1 MTPRDSHSVSRRRF
15 LARAAAASGAL
26 AGAAAGL
33 PLASCAKSEPET
45 ETEPPSDASKAGDG
59 GAGGEAVSRVVVI
72 RRDLLAA
79 EGDGLSPKA
88 VRELLDEAAKAL
100 AGDGRAA
107 DAWARWFKPEDRLGV
122 KVNCLGLPTRPAV
135 AEGLV
140 RALGA
145 IGLPP
150 EKAILWDRTNRELR
164 RAGYTLRARGKGVRC
179 YGTDAL
185 ASRGNG
191 GYSAK
196 VYSSGATGSL
206 ISRIVTDET
215 TALASAAV
223 LKDHNLAGLT
233 AVMKNFFGAIHN
245 PNKYHDDYCDPFIA
259 DACAQKPIRS
269 RLRLVLCDAGRPQ
282 YQGGPAPR
290 PKWQWPYGGLILS
303 TDPVAAD
310 AVGRQILLRKRAAA
324 GMKPLADDG
333 RPVRYLASGA
343 ERGLGTADLAR
354 IEVVSLG
361 KPWLE
366 V

>member
-1 MTPRDSHSVSRRRF
+1 MTPHHAHSVSRRRF
-15 LARAAAASGAL
+15 LTRAAAASTAL

-33 PLASCAKSEPET
+33 PFASCAKTEPE
-45 ETEPPSDASKAGDG
+45 DASPTAASAAPEKGT
-59 GAGGEAVSRVVVI
+59 RVVVI
-72 RRDLLAA
+72 RHAALAA
-79 EGDGLSPKA
+79 DGAEPDR
-88 VRELLDEAAKAL
+88 VRDLLDEAARAL
-100 AGDGRAA
+100 AGADRAG
-107 DAWARWFKPEDRLGV
+107 DAWARWFRPDDRLAV

-140 RALGA
+140 QALA
-145 IGLPP
+145 ACDLPP
-150 EKAILWDRTNRELR
+150 EQAILWDRTNRELR

-191 GYSAK
+191 GYSRE
-196 VYSSGATGSL
+196 VYSSGETGSL
-206 ISRIVTDET
+206 ISRIVTNEA
-215 TALASAAV
+215 TALVSAAV

-245 PNKYHDDYCDPFIA
+245 PNKYHDNHCDPFIA
-259 DACAQKPIRS
+259 DACAQQPIRS
-269 RLRLVLCDAGRPQ
+269 RLRLAVCDAGRPQ
-282 YQGGPAPR
+282 YQGGPASR
-290 PKWQWPYGGLILS
+290 PQWRWPYGGLILS

-310 AVGRQILLRKRAAA
+310 AVGREILQRRRAAV
-324 GMKPLADDG
+324 GMKPFEDDG

-343 ERGLGTADLAR
+343 ARGLGQADLAR
-354 IEVVSLG
+354 IEVVSIG

>member
-1 MTPRDSHSVSRRRF
+1 MTPPEHHSVSRRRF
-15 LARAAAASGAL
+15 LARAAAASTAL

-33 PLASCAKSEPET
+33 PLTSCAENDP
-45 ETEPPSDASKAGDG
+45 EPPPQTVGSGKA
-59 GAGGEAVSRVVVI
+59 RVVVV
-72 RRDLLAA
+72 RHGVLAA
-79 EGDGLSPKA
+79 EGDGASPER

-107 DAWARWFKPEDRLGV
+107 DAWARWFRPDDRLVV

-145 IGLPP
+145 IDLPP
-150 EKAILWDRTNRELR
+150 EAAILWDRTSRELR

-185 ASRGNG
+185 ASRGSG
-191 GYSAK
+191 GYSRD
-196 VYSSGATGSL
+196 VYSSGETGSL
-206 ISRIVTDET
+206 ISRIVTDEA
-215 TALASAAV
+215 TALVSAAV

-245 PNKYHDDYCDPFIA
+245 PNKYHDNHCDPYIA
-259 DACAQKPIRS
+259 DVCAQAPIRS

-282 YQGGPAPR
+282 VQGGPAPR

-310 AVGRQILLRKRAAA
+310 AVGREILLRKRAAV
-324 GMKPLADDG
+324 GMKPLEADG

-343 ERGLGTADLAR
+343 ARGLGTADLGR
-354 IEVVSLG
+354 IEVVSIG
-361 KPWLE
+361 KPWLD